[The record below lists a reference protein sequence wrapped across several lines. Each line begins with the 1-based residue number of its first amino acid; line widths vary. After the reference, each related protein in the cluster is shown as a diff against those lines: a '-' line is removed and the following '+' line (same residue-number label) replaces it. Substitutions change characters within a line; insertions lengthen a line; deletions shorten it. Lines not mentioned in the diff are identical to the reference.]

1 MNQMGKAERE
11 EWKIKVQKRDEMISS
26 QKRTIGF
33 LYAEK
38 EGFRQLE
45 QSKQNEMKLKD
56 ELDRRIFVEEVL
68 AEGSKMVEQ
77 KLNPQNARDMMKIYE
92 EIIADLIKETRDKTG
107 IVNKLASREE
117 VFCKKEQGSFSL
129 L

>member
-26 QKRTIGF
+26 QKTTIGF

-38 EGFRQLE
+38 EGFRRQLE

-68 AEGSKMVEQ
+68 AEGSKIVEQ
-77 KLNPQNARDMMKIYE
+77 KLQNARDMMEIYE

-107 IVNKLASREE
+107 IANKLASRKE